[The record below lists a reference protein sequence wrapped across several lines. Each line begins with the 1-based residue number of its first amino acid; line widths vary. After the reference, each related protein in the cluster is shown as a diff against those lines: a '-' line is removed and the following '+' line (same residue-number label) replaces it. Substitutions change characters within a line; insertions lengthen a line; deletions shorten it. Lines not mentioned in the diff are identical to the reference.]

1 MPTVPPIAAYAGL
14 GVAVLGVVHLAVA
27 RRADLGGAV
36 VALAA
41 AVAVLGAPG
50 DAGWVLSGLVASW
63 IAAWRGAR
71 AGAGRPELVMTA
83 VVGAAVAHVG
93 LGLIPGPEGSVRG
106 GLAAGLVAL
115 GALLAVLAAERPGVV
130 GLRVHHHRE
139 VPIRAGDAP

>member
-1 MPTVPPIAAYAGL
+1 MPPVPPIAAYAGL

-36 VALAA
+36 VALAG

-50 DAGWVLSGLVASW
+50 DVAWLLAGLVASW
-63 IAAWRGAR
+63 VGAWRGAR

-83 VVGAAVAHVG
+83 VVGAVGAHVG
-93 LGLIPGPEGSVRG
+93 LEAFPSPGPEARA
-106 GLAAGLVAL
+106 GLAAALVAL
-115 GALLAVLAAERPGVV
+115 GAVLAVLAAERPGVI

-139 VPIRAGDAP
+139 VPVRGGDST

>member
-41 AVAVLGAPG
+41 AVAILGAPG
-50 DAGWVLSGLVASW
+50 DAAWILVGLAASW
-63 IAAWRGAR
+63 LASWRGAR

-83 VVGAAVAHVG
+83 VVGAVGAHVAVG
-93 LGLIPGPEGSVRG
+93 AFPTAGEEART
-106 GLAAGLVAL
+106 GLAAALVAL

-139 VPIRAGDAP
+139 VPVRGGDPT